1 VRVTEADL
9 RANYESF
16 ETERL
21 LELRGRG
28 NLTEAAQ
35 RALEN
40 ILDER
45 SIPSDERAK
54 AASAVKEQVAK
65 EEQAIASLA
74 SLGER
79 VGAQL
84 IDFFVASAT
93 MVIFF
98 LVSMAIPNAFVIGAI
113 LFFGYLL
120 LSDGQPRG
128 QSVGKRVLGIAVIH
142 RRTRKSCTYAQSFVR
157 NFLSLLLGVID
168 WLFIFGRTQQRLG
181 DMIANTIVVRIRLRE
196 RVLHEF

>member
-1 VRVTEADL
+1 MKVTEADL
-9 RANYESF
+9 RANYESL
-16 ETERL
+16 ETGRL

-28 NLTEAAQ
+28 NLTEIAQ
-35 RALEN
+35 HALEQ

-45 SIPSDERAK
+45 SIPSEERAK
-54 AASAVKEQVAK
+54 AASAVKELVAK
-65 EEQAIASLA
+65 EEEVIASLA

-84 IDFFVASAT
+84 IDFFVASAA

-98 LVSMAIPNAFVIGAI
+98 LVSMAVPNAFVIGAI

-120 LSDGQPRG
+120 LADGLPHG

-142 RRTRKSCTYAQSFVR
+142 QRTREPCTYAQSFVR

-168 WLFIFGRTQQRLG
+168 WLFIFGRAHQRLG
-181 DMIANTIVVRIRLRE
+181 DMVATTIVVRIRLRE
-196 RVLHEF
+196 SALHDF